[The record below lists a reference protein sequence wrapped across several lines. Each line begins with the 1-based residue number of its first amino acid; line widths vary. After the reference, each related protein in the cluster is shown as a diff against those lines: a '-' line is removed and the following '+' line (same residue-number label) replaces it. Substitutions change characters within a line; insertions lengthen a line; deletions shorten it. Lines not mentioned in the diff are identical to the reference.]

1 MNDYL
6 SRRRYLRLSSGSLAA
21 TSALSRCLGGK
32 LDTDP
37 IQIGALLPLSAS
49 GFLKT
54 VADHHHRAI
63 EQAVTD
69 INDAGG
75 PLGRELKLT
84 VKDTA
89 LDPEETKSAFSS
101 LVDSGVVGLVGP
113 VVTDI
118 SMAITDG
125 LADEEVIAVSPSSTH
140 PALASAGIKDGT
152 KYFARTAANDIQ
164 QALVMAKI
172 LNSDR
177 YVGAKPVAIVHVDNS
192 FGAGLAKIIDG
203 NLIGTTVET
212 ISFPTGR
219 ETYSGRVNRVIQSD
233 ADAVAFVT
241 EPGNAKI
248 LQRLARSSYDGDFVL
263 SEGVIPAEIPSHMDG
278 MYSASVAAEQTTGAI
293 RLRQKLNDITPLAPY
308 TQHAYDAMFLLGLA
322 IQQAG
327 KATGTAIS
335 ENLVSVSG
343 GTGQTVSVG
352 EFGRAVTLVDADR
365 AVNYQGASS
374 SVDLNENLE
383 PLNAYIIERVD
394 GDAMTQLEL
403 LRASFFQGG
412 VVE

>member
-1 MNDYL
+1 MCL
-6 SRRRYLRLSSGSLAA
+6 SGGSLAA
-21 TSALSRCLGGK
+21 TSAIAGCLGGEIETK
-32 LDTDP
+32 P
-37 IQIGALLPLSAS
+37 IHIGALLPLSAS

-54 VADHHHRAI
+54 VADHHQRAI
-63 EQAVTD
+63 EQAITD

-75 PLGRELKLT
+75 PLGRELELT
-84 VKDTA
+84 VEDTA
-89 LDPEETKSAFSS
+89 LDPEVAKRAFAS

-125 LADEEVIAVSPSSTH
+125 LAKREVIGVSPSSTH
-140 PALASAGIKDGT
+140 PALASAGMKDGT

-172 LNSDR
+172 LNIDR
-177 YVGAKPVAIVHVDNS
+177 YVGAKTVAIVHVDNS
-192 FGAGLAKIIDG
+192 FGAGLAEIIDE
-203 NLIGTTVET
+203 NAIGTTVET
-212 ISFPTGR
+212 IPFPTGR
-219 ETYSGRVNRVIQSD
+219 ETYSGRVNRVVQSD
-233 ADAVAFVT
+233 PDAVAFVT

-248 LQRLARSSYDGDFVL
+248 LERLAKSSYDGDFVL

-278 MYSASVAAEQTTGAI
+278 MYSASVAVEQTTGAI
-293 RLRQKLNDITPLAPY
+293 ELRQKLDDITPLAPY

-327 KATGTAIS
+327 NATGTTIS

-343 GTGQTVSVG
+343 GTGQTISVG
-352 EFGRAVTLVDADR
+352 EFARAKTILDADR
-365 AVNYQGASS
+365 TMNYQGASS
-374 SVDLNENLE
+374 SVDLSENLE

-394 GDAMTQLEL
+394 GGGMTQLEL
-403 LRASFFQGG
+403 LRASFFRG
-412 VVE
+412 VVA